1 MLKYEFKNVSNGK
14 EIAKNRNLILR
25 KIEDLS
31 KIQCRI
37 MEWYPQR
44 IKRNLQQRT
53 QLEQK
58 SETIHFKNANSPRII
73 FLVRLKTRLPTHR
86 DGNPSTFL
94 SITFHPRVNTLRYHE
109 TRGRESLAEV
119 ASRSRRISR
128 NFVIRKAAGVQRP
141 LNGAHKFFPWKL
153 AALIASLQFYGR
165 PVEDSCHGGGEERSG
180 GCGCWKRREER
191 RRGEGGYR

>member
-1 MLKYEFKNVSNGK
+1 MLKYKFKNVSNCK

-37 MEWYPQR
+37 MERYPQR

-58 SETIHFKNANSPRII
+58 SEMIHFKNAFRKFPDSLRESQ
-73 FLVRLKTRLPTHR
+73 RLPTHR
-86 DGNPSTFL
+86 DGNPFL

-180 GCGCWKRREER
+180 GCGCWKRRKER